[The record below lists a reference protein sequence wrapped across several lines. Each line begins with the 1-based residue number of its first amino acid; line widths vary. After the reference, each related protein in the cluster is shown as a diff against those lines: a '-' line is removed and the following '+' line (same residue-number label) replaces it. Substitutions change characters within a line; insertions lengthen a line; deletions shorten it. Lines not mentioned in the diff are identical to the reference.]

1 MFSNIIFKSAL
12 SEEDCDTIVKECERL
27 LTLETSGIS
36 NDAKIETESRK
47 SKSAFLSMYNP
58 THLNIW
64 QTVSSRIW
72 AFVNLANRSGFGF
85 DATYLDEIQ
94 YAQYDV
100 GDFYKWHKDLIIE
113 TDNAFQRKLSVSV
126 QLSDPDTYEGG
137 ELEMQGLAKGHELP
151 QNVLR
156 KRGTVIVFPSFCV
169 HRITPVTKGTRKS
182 LVAWVEGK
190 KWR

>member
-1 MFSNIIFKSAL
+1 
-12 SEEDCDTIVKECERL
+12 
-27 LTLETSGIS
+27 
-36 NDAKIETESRK
+36 
-47 SKSAFLSMYNP
+47 MYNP

-100 GDFYKWHKDLIIE
+100 GDFYKWHKDLIID

-151 QNVLR
+151 QNVLK

-182 LVAWVEGK
+182 LVARVEGK
-190 KWR
+190 KW